1 MTESSALRSWVVSS
15 VCLVTPVV
23 AVSSGARTLLHEA
36 SIITTKE
43 RAEMKM
49 IEFFIA
55 RKLSL
60 TALDIQS
67 QSAVRRKACRN
78 RRCVTFKSQSVAD
91 QMRFWRDPVKRVGR
105 LRQRLGSIVKGKRIS
120 CPPRYGPPN
129 NHDDPS
135 HHDHVHGFPLIRSLR
150 ASTQ

>member
-1 MTESSALRSWVVSS
+1 LIESSALRSGGGSLKYLPV
-15 VCLVTPVV
+15 PVV
-23 AVSSGARTLLHEA
+23 AVSSGAKVLLHEA
-36 SIITTKE
+36 SIIDTKK

-91 QMRFWRDPVKRVGR
+91 QMRF
-105 LRQRLGSIVKGKRIS
+105 
-120 CPPRYGPPN
+120 
-129 NHDDPS
+129 
-135 HHDHVHGFPLIRSLR
+135 
-150 ASTQ
+150 

>member
-1 MTESSALRSWVVSS
+1 V
-15 VCLVTPVV
+15 PVV
-23 AVSSGARTLLHEA
+23 AVSSGAKVLLHEA
-36 SIITTKE
+36 SIIDTKK

-91 QMRFWRDPVKRVGR
+91 QMRFWRDPVKRAGR
-105 LRQRLGSIVKGKRIS
+105 LRQRLV
-120 CPPRYGPPN
+120 
-129 NHDDPS
+129 
-135 HHDHVHGFPLIRSLR
+135 
-150 ASTQ
+150 